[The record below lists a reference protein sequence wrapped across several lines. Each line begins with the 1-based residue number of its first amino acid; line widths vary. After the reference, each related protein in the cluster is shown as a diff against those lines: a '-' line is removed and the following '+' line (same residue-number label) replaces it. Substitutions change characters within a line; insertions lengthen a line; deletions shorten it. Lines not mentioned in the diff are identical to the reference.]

1 MLEHFRKVNLL
12 LPETILH
19 QHVLHYSNE
28 LVVSQAILDLN
39 AVSLYSVTRSKQD
52 PRLKELEQRGL
63 LILGKHNLTVQKTL
77 AANFA
82 TLVKSSQVRREHF
95 LLELFP
101 AEGPGGNPGREFVMK
116 RQLFG
121 FFLLQGLNILNII
134 NILNILPAP
143 RSQGLPPSSPHRG
156 GQPSRQHSLLWE
168 VLKGGGRGDSGLGGP
183 AWAEEVERPC
193 QEFEQILYPRASQC
207 HE

>member
-1 MLEHFRKVNLL
+1 M
-12 LPETILH
+12 
-19 QHVLHYSNE
+19 
-28 LVVSQAILDLN
+28 VSQAILDLN

-52 PRLKELEQRGL
+52 PRLKELEQKGL

-82 TLVKSSQVRREHF
+82 TLVESSQVKREDL

-121 FFLLQGLNILNII
+121 FFLLQGLNILNILNI
-134 NILNILPAP
+134 LSILNIFMAL
-143 RSQGLPPSSPHRG
+143 
-156 GQPSRQHSLLWE
+156 
-168 VLKGGGRGDSGLGGP
+168 
-183 AWAEEVERPC
+183 
-193 QEFEQILYPRASQC
+193 
-207 HE
+207 